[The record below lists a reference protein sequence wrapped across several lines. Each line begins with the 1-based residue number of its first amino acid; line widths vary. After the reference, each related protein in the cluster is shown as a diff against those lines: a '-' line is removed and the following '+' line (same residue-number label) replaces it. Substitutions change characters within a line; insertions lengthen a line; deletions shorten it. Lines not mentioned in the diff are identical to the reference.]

1 MNKLKNTLLRSNK
14 TAQQPLSKL
23 LEEDNTTVRQ
33 TSPAV
38 PQLKLSALAEHER
51 LQYFSWW
58 KDLDPFNIGVL
69 DNKTVLRF
77 LQGCHITDEVLEK
90 VGRY

>member
-23 LEEDNTTVRQ
+23 LEEDDKAVKQ
-33 TSPAV
+33 TSPAG

-69 DNKTVLRF
+69 DNKTILRF

-90 VGRY
+90 VS